1 MKFQYT
7 AIAAGILGA
16 LAQYP
21 LAAQA
26 ADELAPLQVTTQ
38 ALPVAT
44 TPADPHAGSP
54 ARESAEILRDM
65 VGVSGSRLGGHGT
78 DLSIRGQSQTRLNV
92 LLDGAYVHGG
102 CPNRMDP
109 PTAYATPGT
118 YEEITVIKGLQTL
131 EYGGGGAGGTVLF
144 ERRTERFHDAEPMR
158 ARLDAG
164 YRGNGDSW
172 DVSGDV
178 AAGNPEGYVRLIA
191 GKTDAG
197 NYKDGDGNTVR
208 SSYQELSGTLI
219 AGYTPDNDTRL
230 EVSLER
236 QRTDDLLYAGAGMD
250 SPQSD
255 NDGVRLKFE
264 KTNMQ
269 GLLQGI
275 KAEVYRNEVTHVMD
289 NYTLRPLPIG
299 GMQMRAPSTSDTT
312 GGRVVAQLA
321 SSYGTWKVGVDMQ
334 NNDRVANRYVDSLP
348 GSPLQSLLW
357 PDVSIEQKGL
367 FAELTH
373 PISATDRIT
382 GGLRFDRVDASA
394 GSAATAAMGGVSPN
408 TLYNMYYGTTAQD
421 HQEDNLGGLLRFE
434 HDLQGR
440 RGTVYLGLS
449 RAMRTAD
456 ATERYMASNGTP
468 NMRWVGNPNL
478 DPERHHQAELGV
490 LWHADSWQ
498 ADASVFYNDVADYI
512 LRDRS
517 HGIIPG
523 DNSTIYRNI
532 DATLFGGEVSLSRR
546 LDANWQVKAG
556 MAYVQAHNDTDDR
569 AIAQTPPLEGMFSVD
584 YTDLDWSLGGRVR
597 AAARQSRV
605 DLDPTVGSGLDAQ
618 KTPAWAVL
626 DLYGSYQL
634 SEAVSINFG
643 VDNVFDRDYAQH
655 LNRANSFDLTQVQVD
670 EPGRSAWLKFSA
682 IF

>member
-7 AIAAGILGA
+7 AVAAGILCA
-16 LAQYP
+16 LAYNP
-21 LAAQA
+21 MAAQA
-26 ADELAPLQVTTQ
+26 ADELAPLQVTTDPM
-38 ALPVAT
+38 PVTAT
-44 TPADPHAGSP
+44 PVDPHVGAP
-54 ARESAEILRDM
+54 ARESAEILRDI

-78 DLSIRGQSQTRLNV
+78 DLSIRGQNQTRLNV

-109 PTAYATPGT
+109 PTAYAAAGT
-118 YEEITVIKGLQTL
+118 YEDITVIKGLQTL

-144 ERRTERFHDAEPMR
+144 ERRTPRFAEDEPMR
-158 ARLDAG
+158 GRLDAG

-172 DVSGDV
+172 EVTGDV
-178 AAGNPEGYVRLIA
+178 AAGNPDGYVRLLA
-191 GKTDAG
+191 SRADAG

-208 SSYQELSGTLI
+208 SSYEELSGTLI
-219 AGYTPDNDTRL
+219 AGYTPDVDTRL

-264 KTNMQ
+264 KTHMEGVLS
-269 GLLQGI
+269 GL
-275 KAEVYRNEVTHVMD
+275 KAEVYRNEVAHVMD
-289 NYTLRPLPIG
+289 NYSLRPLTAP
-299 GMQMRAPSTSDTT
+299 MQMRAPSTSDTT
-312 GGRVVAQLA
+312 GGRVVAELD

-334 NNDRVANRYVDSLP
+334 NNDRVANRYIDSLP

-357 PDVSIEQKGL
+357 PDVSIEQKGI

-373 PISATDRIT
+373 PLSERDRIT

-394 GSAATAAMGGVSPN
+394 GSASTAAMGGVSPN
-408 TLYNMYYGTTAQD
+408 TLYTMYYGATAQD
-421 HQEDNLGGLLRFE
+421 HQEDNLGGLLRYE

-449 RAMRTAD
+449 RALRTAD
-456 ATERYMASNGTP
+456 ATERYMASNGMP

-478 DPERHHQAELGV
+478 DPERHHQAELGI
-490 LWHADSWQ
+490 LWNGNGWQ
-498 ADASVFYNDVADYI
+498 ADASVFYNDVTDYI

-532 DATLFGGEVSLSRR
+532 DATLFGGEISLSRR
-546 LDANWQVKAG
+546 IDANWRTQAG
-556 MAYVQAHNDTDDR
+556 MAYVQAHNDTEDR
-569 AIAQTPPLEGMFSVD
+569 AIAQTPPLEGVFTLD
-584 YTDLDWSLGGRVR
+584 YSNTDWSAGGRVR

-605 DLDPTVGSGLDAQ
+605 DMDPTVGSGLDAQ

-626 DLYGSYQL
+626 DLYGSYQ
-634 SEAVSINFG
+634 VSDGISIDFG

-655 LNRANSFDLTQVQVD
+655 LNRANSFDPTQVQVD

-682 IF
+682 LF